1 MPSPASG
8 PVPGKYARVEREHR
22 YLLASLPDEIRPA
35 SVRRIIDRYLTSTS
49 LRLRHTSGPEGHQY
63 KLTQKIPATHPGPI
77 QGLITNIY
85 LSRTEHEHLAAALP
99 ATTLTKTRYS
109 IPPLGIDVFDP
120 PLHGLVMAEA
130 EFGTEAEM
138 RDFHPP
144 SYVIADVTADPR
156 FTGGHLARAQ
166 RQDLITWLTEYRINL
181 SPSPNRIPPQ

>member
-49 LRLRHTSGPEGHQY
+49 LRLRHISGPEGHQY

-99 ATTLTKTRYS
+99 ATTLT
-109 IPPLGIDVFDP
+109 
-120 PLHGLVMAEA
+120 
-130 EFGTEAEM
+130 